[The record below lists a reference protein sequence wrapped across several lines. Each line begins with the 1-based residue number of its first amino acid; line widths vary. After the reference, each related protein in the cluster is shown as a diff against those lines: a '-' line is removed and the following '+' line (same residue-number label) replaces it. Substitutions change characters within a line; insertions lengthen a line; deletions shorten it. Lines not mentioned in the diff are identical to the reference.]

1 MQEEL
6 ARCDG
11 RASKLDLQRV
21 ALEGDIQRLQMALQ
35 EKDNHLRNL
44 QERLDNQ
51 SRSSTQLEDRYVSH
65 QLPRNFLPK
74 TTLVADVLP

>member
-1 MQEEL
+1 MARLESEKRHLQEEL

-51 SRSSTQLEDRYVSH
+51 SRSSTQLEDR
-65 QLPRNFLPK
+65 
-74 TTLVADVLP
+74 